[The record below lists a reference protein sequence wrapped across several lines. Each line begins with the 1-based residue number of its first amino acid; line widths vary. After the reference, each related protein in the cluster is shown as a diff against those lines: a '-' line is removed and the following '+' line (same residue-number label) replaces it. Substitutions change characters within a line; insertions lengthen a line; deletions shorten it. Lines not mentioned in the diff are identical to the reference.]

1 MKHIERTITV
11 DKPAERVWEYLSDFR
26 STNDWDP
33 GTVLTERTSGD
44 GGAGTTYRNTSKF
57 LGRETELEYTVTEVV
72 PGRRIT
78 LEGRNKTVTSRD
90 TITVDPTPAGG
101 TVVTY
106 FAEIELHGVAAV
118 GTPVLDLPLKKLG
131 DDAER
136 SLTRAL
142 DRL

>member
-1 MKHIERTITV
+1 
-11 DKPAERVWEYLSDFR
+11 
-26 STNDWDP
+26 
-33 GTVLTERTSGD
+33 
-44 GGAGTTYRNTSKF
+44 
-57 LGRETELEYTVTEVV
+57 
-72 PGRRIT
+72 
-78 LEGRNKTVTSRD
+78 
-90 TITVDPTPAGG
+90 
-101 TVVTY
+101 VVTY